1 MRASRFAIG
10 LLSVIG
16 PIACT
21 YAGTAVPLRGSPAD
35 IAALAGRWE
44 GEFSSDDTRR
54 GGTLTFTIRTD
65 KDTAVGDV
73 LLIPNATVPVR
84 AADARETV
92 HLHHVRSPELLR
104 VTFVAVHGATV
115 RGEIEPYI
123 APDCQCV
130 VVTEFFG
137 TVSGDTVSGTYVTR
151 AEGLRQQGRWSMR
164 RIIAAD

>member
-1 MRASRFAIG
+1 MRASRLAFG
-10 LLSVIG
+10 LLSVMG

-21 YAGTAVPLRGSPAD
+21 YAGTPVPLQGSPAD

-54 GGTLTFTIRTD
+54 GGTLTFTIRTG

-84 AADARETV
+84 AADAREAM
-92 HLHHVRSPELLR
+92 HLRHVRAPELLR
-104 VTFVAVHGATV
+104 VTFVAVRGATV

-123 APDCQCV
+123 APDCECIV
-130 VVTEFFG
+130 ITEFFG
-137 TVSGDTVSGTYVTR
+137 TASGDTVSGTYVTR
-151 AEGLRQQGRWSMR
+151 AEHLRQEGRWSMR